1 VLYVDLLLSLLPT
14 RSILVVPWI
23 VSLAAL
29 HCLIRWRLAV
39 KDGRHLPG
47 STQLA
52 HEAHWFGASIVVL
65 GGVVYEPI
73 LKAFFEVPWYLGIAA
88 FAGFIESVR
97 VLRT

>member
-1 VLYVDLLLSLLPT
+1 VGLLLSLLPT
-14 RSILVVPWI
+14 RGVLVVPWI
-23 VSLAAL
+23 LGLAGL
-29 HCLIRWRLAV
+29 HCIIRWRLAV
-39 KDGRHLPG
+39 RDRRQLPG

-73 LKAFFEVPWYLGIAA
+73 LRAFLEVPWYLGIAA
-88 FAGFIESVR
+88 FAGLLESIR